1 MKSIKGGNQM
11 KLYNLIKEIYG
22 SVDKML
28 EETQTDISRSYIYQL
43 IKGEKANLSFEV
55 AGKLVTILKLN
66 SMDELKEILKDDE
79 KPEEI

>member
-1 MKSIKGGNQM
+1 M